1 MIGIFD
7 IEANGLLDTISK
19 IHCIVIKDYETGQVY
34 RYRSDSE
41 NMGIED
47 GLDHLNACKTIV
59 AHNGLDYDMR
69 AIKKLYNKFNFKGK
83 FIDTIILAKLVSGDL
98 KESDMKLF
106 KKGKLDG
113 KLIGSHSLKA
123 WGYRLGY
130 LKGGYGDTADWSV
143 LTDEMVDYCERDVEV
158 TYRLLKKLEEEGYV
172 EEVLESEQELQ
183 NICLEQTS
191 FGFPFNRDKARQLEG
206 TLLTRKAEIKEELI
220 KMCGSG
226 WYVNL
231 GEVESKRTVKWKDVL
246 KGDENKGS
254 RWCKIELVHFNPNSR
269 AHLAKVLVEKFGW
282 KPTEYGKNS
291 VATINEET
299 LKTLKHPVVD
309 LIQEYLMI
317 EKRLGQL
324 STGLNAWLVLEREG
338 KIHGRV
344 DTIGAVTMR
353 ATHSYPNLA
362 QIPANDAPYGKEC
375 RELFEPPKGWKLF
388 GSDTSGLELRMLAHY
403 MARYDGG
410 AYGKLLLE
418 GDIHTVNQQAAGLET
433 RAAAKRMIYCYL
445 YGGGDA
451 KLGESIGGD
460 ATDGSRTRKAL
471 EKNVPALGQLIQ
483 DVSNRVNQGF
493 IKGLDGRKVHIRH
506 RHAALN
512 TLLQSSGAIVCK
524 YWVINIHRLLKERG
538 YVVGKDYIQHAWIH
552 DEVVISYSPRLTK
565 EILEEVSR
573 QAVTMVG
580 DKLNCR
586 IPLDISACSGD
597 NYSEVH

>member
-69 AIKKLYNKFNFKGK
+69 AIKKLYNKFNFRGK

-106 KKGKLDG
+106 KRGKLDG

-158 TYRLLKKLEEEGYV
+158 TYRLLNRLEREGYSK
-172 EEVLESEQELQ
+172 EVLEMEQEFHR
-183 NICLEQTS
+183 ICLEQTD

-324 STGLNAWLVLEREG
+324 STGNNAWLYLEKNG

-353 ATHSYPNLA
+353 CSHSYPNLA
-362 QIPANDAPYGKEC
+362 QIPANRSPYGHEC
-375 RELFEPPKGWKLF
+375 RELFEPPKGFKLF
-388 GSDTSGLELRMLAHY
+388 GSDMQGLELRMLAHY

-410 AYGKLLLE
+410 AYGEILIKE
-418 GDIHTVNQQAAGLET
+418 DIHTVNQLAAGLPT
-433 RAAAKRMIYCYL
+433 RNNAKTF
-445 YGGGDA
+445 
-451 KLGESIGGD
+451 K
-460 ATDGSRTRKAL
+460 
-471 EKNVPALGQLIQ
+471 
-483 DVSNRVNQGF
+483 
-493 IKGLDGRKVHIRH
+493 
-506 RHAALN
+506 
-512 TLLQSSGAIVCK
+512 
-524 YWVINIHRLLKERG
+524 
-538 YVVGKDYIQHAWIH
+538 
-552 DEVVISYSPRLTK
+552 
-565 EILEEVSR
+565 
-573 QAVTMVG
+573 
-580 DKLNCR
+580 
-586 IPLDISACSGD
+586 
-597 NYSEVH
+597 